1 MHCVA
6 LPPAKIRRM
15 FPYSPIWCPIT
26 SSPFRPEHLDPHPA
40 SSTSKLYRTP
50 SDTRPV
56 FSHPS
61 PPSLFHLFHPPSPSR
76 ATSSK
81 WAPSSSRPPP
91 AAQTPPR
98 SPPTSTACYISSV
111 SLASTR
117 TSCRSS
123 PPPWSASTPR
133 RIRLSSPITRTRYTR
148 TSRSVFSRRPPPRT
162 PLFPHSSCT
171 STPPIQPSRTARVS
185 PPPPPRAH
193 GSPSIRRRVFS
204 HSPSLNSRRLFFTSA
219 LLHLSRTTRI
229 SHLPV
234 HAPQAD
240 TSPFMPILFAH
251 ACAPINL
258 PRRRHFV

>member
-1 MHCVA
+1 MCIASRCRQRRSGACFLTLPSGVQSHRPLSDRSIRIRTRIQYIKA
-6 LPPAKIRRM
+6 LPNSLR
-15 FPYSPIWCPIT
+15 
-26 SSPFRPEHLDPHPA
+26 HP
-40 SSTSKLYRTP
+40 S
-50 SDTRPV
+50 V

-61 PPSLFHLFHPPSPSR
+61 PPSLFHLFHPRSPSR

-91 AAQTPPR
+91 AAQTPRR

-133 RIRLSSPITRTRYTR
+133 RIRSSSPITRTRYTR